1 MKRSTPQSSSLSD
14 PLVVGVGAATLA
26 VMALVAACNA
36 TSDPRAG
43 TRSSSAGGLSS
54 GTSGASGT
62 SGGSASGGLD
72 AAPPV
77 GPIECG
83 PAPGAAAP
91 FTKQALLGAASKCA
105 AWHACNFQNAATVLR
120 TTFRDHAAAPS
131 DDKRALA
138 QVAWR
143 GAMNEWSKME
153 LFQFGPVATK
163 TIDKYHGRG
172 LRSFVHPWPDLNRC
186 QVETQVV
193 TKDYLKGWDVVF
205 PSSRGLFAVEYA
217 LFHPGADTVCFPNS
231 TAAQTWATQTPAQLT
246 QAKNDYA
253 AAIVDNLVALALELR
268 NVWAP
273 TGENFEAKLLAFDGY
288 GSEQE
293 TLNVVAWSLLYPE
306 QEIKDLKLGT
316 SGRAGFQTAPDNPE
330 TPFAD
335 VEVGNMR
342 SNLRAFR
349 SLFQGCSADGTG
361 VGFDDWLIA
370 AGQQQL
376 AQDIITLL
384 ASAQAA
390 ADAFPSFKVATT
402 QQFIDMYNAIKPLS
416 NLLKTSFMG
425 SASPLNL
432 KLPASAASD
441 TD

>member
-1 MKRSTPQSSSLSD
+1 MKSSTSQSSRLSD
-14 PLVVGVGAATLA
+14 PFVVGLGAATIA
-26 VMALVAACNA
+26 VMAIVAACNA

-43 TRSSSAGGLSS
+43 SS
-54 GTSGASGT
+54 GSSGGQTSGT
-62 SGGSASGGLD
+62 SGGPTTSGGPSTSGGLD

-91 FTKQALLGAASKCA
+91 FTKQALLGAAAKCA
-105 AWHACNFQNAATVLR
+105 SWHACNFTNAATTLR
-120 TTFRDHAAAPS
+120 TSFRDYAAAPS
-131 DDKRALA
+131 DTSRAAA

-143 GAMNEWSKME
+143 SAMNEQSKME
-153 LFQFGPVATK
+153 LFQFGPVASR

-193 TKDYLKGWDVVF
+193 TKQYLQGWDVVF

-217 LFHPGADTVCFPNS
+217 LFYQGADTVCFPNS

-246 QAKNDYA
+246 QAKNEYA
-253 AAIVDNLVALALELR
+253 TAVVDNLVALALELR
-268 NVWAP
+268 NIWSP
-273 TGENFEAKLLAFDGY
+273 TGESFETKLLAFDGY

-306 QEIKDLKLGT
+306 QEIKDLKLG
-316 SGRAGFQTAPDNPE
+316 SLAGFQPAPNNPE
-330 TPFAD
+330 TPFAG
-335 VEVGNMR
+335 VETDNMR
-342 SNLRAFR
+342 SNLRGFR
-349 SLFQGCSADGTG
+349 DLFQGCSADGTG

-376 AQDIITLL
+376 AQDILGLL
-384 ASAQAA
+384 AQAQAA
-390 ADAFPSFKVATT
+390 ADAFPPFKQATP
-402 QQFIDMYNAIKPLS
+402 QQFIDMYDAVKPLS

-432 KLPASAASD
+432 KLPATASSD